1 MKPKTMQ
8 KPAAT
13 TAFMGENLKLDRI
26 KAYQSTNKSSTCE
39 LALYPNK
46 IYQHSASATA

>member
-8 KPAAT
+8 KPAATT

-46 IYQHSASATA
+46 IYQHSASAS